1 MQWGG
6 ARKYFGLG
14 IGTRD
19 LKMALTL
26 KSEKQLNDGN
36 RIPVLGLG
44 TWRDSG
50 KAVLFALKHGL
61 RLIDTAALYG

>member
-1 MQWGG
+1 
-6 ARKYFGLG
+6 
-14 IGTRD
+14 
-19 LKMALTL
+19 MALSLTI

-61 RLIDTAALYG
+61 RLIDTAALYGGASAC

>member
-1 MQWGG
+1 
-6 ARKYFGLG
+6 
-14 IGTRD
+14 
-19 LKMALTL
+19 MALTL
-26 KSEKQLNDGN
+26 KSEKLLNDGN